1 MVGGG
6 GWLKFKSTTIYLL
19 KLNNLNESNKNKIQ
33 VIKLHHML
41 MLLNI
46 KLSWRFRSV
55 SGLDDSLDIDIKD
68 IRITSTAA
76 VNLLVLQILGDIVQ
90 RDYGGLLLQVLG
102 DVTHVAYLVGI
113 ELLHQ
118 FTATINAFKII
129 TKHQGNR
136 FVF

>member
-1 MVGGG
+1 MNPTRT
-6 GWLKFKSTTIYLL
+6 KS
-19 KLNNLNESNKNKIQ
+19 NQ

-41 MLLNI
+41 MILNI

-76 VNLLVLQILGDIVQ
+76 VNLLVLQVLGDIVQ
-90 RDYGGLLLQVLG
+90 RDDGGLLLQVLG

-118 FTATINAFKII
+118 FTAIINAFKII